1 MKNKKKISAID
12 TKTKPRS
19 ESQNVKKLQ
28 MSQYTEIDDKGFGQL
43 IPRFQKTTKQ
53 LLSQE
58 ILQIRDEISNKY
70 PKYLSKE
77 LKNKFDLAMQLSRDF
92 KVENDKK
99 SEMNKPEG
107 TESETIEPEMTEE
120 KLTKKRDEARRI
132 LNKWLKKERI
142 EFIKL
147 CYEAAEKTSDR
158 IEEQLNVEAKFI
170 KSKTF
175 PQKPEKAKIYLG
187 SILADNRVL
196 FAEENEEYRNKK
208 VNATLI
214 KDYNQR
220 YRYSGKPLEYIRNAK
235 ELKNLPSDTGEKFVT
250 LFYKFVEYAIQYQE
264 LLDKGDDDVSSIS
277 IHDFVMIANHDLE
290 TIAIHDL
297 KLSEGQLKIFF
308 DSIFDQAQFYLEKR
322 PVTESPKKLAP
333 AIYGERGVKL
343 TYYKVRKLRLEKLMN
358 GFYLKSNSFLNLK
371 TLNIEYFSIEAD
383 NDPSSPHMKSVCDAI
398 LRYFQNLD
406 PAKPLLDLNSKTY
419 IRKLKTLKN
428 RILWAER
435 KVPRNWLPV
444 FLTYMTKCCR
454 YSLTIEKEVSVKSTA
469 TEQSCQER
477 YFQITL
483 LKELC
488 DCFRLTKSEYKA
500 NINQYLYWCDK
511 YIKSLNEANL
521 WREILSE
528 NKIQYEDIPS
538 IGFQLCCLDY
548 LQERTIPNLE
558 KLSYRSV
565 SVSHLGG
572 YNEFWELNQGKI
584 MAGAETVKE
593 YPQIIDNYL
602 KLLDNP
608 KTLRRIEPDGDDGM
622 TYRMKFLDDM
632 VEQYIPIDLSGY
644 SIPKVYDDLTNT
656 KKAAVLKNVKDL
668 KRLILETQLKICINQ
683 RSIKL
688 LQNGCV
694 SIYGFSRYLFKSL
707 NEIISHDETEDTVI
721 E

>member
-77 LKNKFDLAMQLSRDF
+77 LKDKFDLAIQLIRDF

-99 SEMNKPEG
+99 SEMNKPG
-107 TESETIEPEMTEE
+107 VTESETIKPEMTEE
-120 KLTKKRDEARRI
+120 ERIKKRDEARRI
-132 LNKWLKKERI
+132 LKNWLNEERI
-142 EFIKL
+142 EFSKL
-147 CYEAAEKTSDR
+147 YYEADEKTSDR

-175 PQKPEKAKIYLG
+175 PQKPEKAKMFLS
-187 SILADNRVL
+187 SILAGNHVL
-196 FAEENEEYRNKK
+196 FAEEDEEYRNKK
-208 VNATLI
+208 VNAASI
-214 KDYNQR
+214 KDYNRR
-220 YRYSGKPLEYIRNAK
+220 YKYSGKPLEYITNAK
-235 ELKNLPSDTGEKFVT
+235 ELKNLPSGTGEKFVT
-250 LFYKFVEYAIQYQE
+250 LFCRSVECAIQYQE
-264 LLDKGDDDVSSIS
+264 LLDKGDDGVPTIS
-277 IHDFVMIANHDLE
+277 
-290 TIAIHDL
+290 IHDL
-297 KLSEGQLKIFF
+297 KLSEDQLKIFF
-308 DSIFDQAQFYLEKR
+308 DSIFDQAWLYLEEM

-477 YFQITL
+477 YFQVTL

-521 WREILSE
+521 WREILSK

-548 LQERTIPNLE
+548 LQDRTIPNLE

-584 MAGAETVKE
+584 IAGAETVKE

-602 KLLDNP
+602 KLLDDP